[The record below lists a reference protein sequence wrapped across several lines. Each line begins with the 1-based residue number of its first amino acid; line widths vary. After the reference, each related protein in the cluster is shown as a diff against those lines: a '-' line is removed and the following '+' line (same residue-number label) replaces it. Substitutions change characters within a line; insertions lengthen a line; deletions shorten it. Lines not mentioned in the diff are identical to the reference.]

1 MRQTSNAFKCQSVL
15 EIEQRQVRLK
25 EEIFKK
31 ALETQGTL
39 FKQRRFLAMPLAGML
54 VWSII
59 GIMAPFVS
67 ELVKVYSVWLGCGS
81 IFYLAIGI
89 AKFTGED
96 FFGKHRAK
104 NTFDS
109 LCFSGLLM
117 CLLMFP
123 IAMIIASHNHQSVGL
138 ITGLMCLPFSWI
150 VEHWVGYFHA
160 IARTSGV
167 VIVWLLFP
175 EYRFEAVSLVSVI
188 T

>member
-1 MRQTSNAFKCQSVL
+1 MHNS
-15 EIEQRQVRLK
+15 
-25 EEIFKK
+25 
-31 ALETQGTL
+31 LETQRTL
-39 FKQRRFLAMPLAGML
+39 FKQRRFLAMPLAGMV

-96 FFGKHRAK
+96 IFGKHRAK
-104 NTFDS
+104 NTFDR
-109 LCFSGLLM
+109 LFFSGLLM

-123 IAMIIASHNHQSVGL
+123 IAMIIASQNHQSVPLIVGI
-138 ITGLMCLPFSWI
+138 ITGLMWLPFAWI

-175 EYRFEAVSLVSVI
+175 EYRFEAVSLVIVI
-188 T
+188 NYAITLFFMEKRFHIQQRLLIN